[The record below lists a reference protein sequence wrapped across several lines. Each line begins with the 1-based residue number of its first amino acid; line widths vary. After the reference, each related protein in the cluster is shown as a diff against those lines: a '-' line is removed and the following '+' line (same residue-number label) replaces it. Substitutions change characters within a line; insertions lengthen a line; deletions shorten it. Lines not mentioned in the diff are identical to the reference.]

1 MNVQIDARRT
11 VPSLGLPQAKPGIIF
26 VRVLVR
32 TSPFVSAENGRALN
46 SSGRARGGRAL
57 SSLESAAPRP
67 KRVLSGRARRV
78 PASSERASP
87 WVAFYISA
95 LVIEV
100 CGLSSWF

>member
-32 TSPFVSAENGRALN
+32 TSPFVSAENGRAR
-46 SSGRARGGRAL
+46 GRRAL